1 MRLASNRCK
10 RVLSLFR
17 NLAFATF
24 GKLLMDWAS
33 GKAKLFAKT
42 FSKKNFNLDVS
53 RVSLLAFPIRTYL
66 KPHNIHVTA
75 KLVKT
80 VITLLEMTKALGYDC
95 IPVVVLK
102 QCEPELSYVLAE
114 LLIICP
120 QGISFSWL
128 LEGLICGPCI

>member
-1 MRLASNRCK
+1 
-10 RVLSLFR
+10 
-17 NLAFATF
+17 
-24 GKLLMDWAS
+24 MDWAS

-53 RVSLLAFPIRTYL
+53 RVFLLAFPISTYL
-66 KPHNIHVTA
+66 KPYNIHVTA

-80 VITLLEMTKALGYDC
+80 VITLLEMTKALGSDC

-102 QCEPELSYVLAE
+102 QYEPELSYIHE
-114 LLIICP
+114 LLIIYP

-128 LEGLICGPCI
+128 LEDLCI